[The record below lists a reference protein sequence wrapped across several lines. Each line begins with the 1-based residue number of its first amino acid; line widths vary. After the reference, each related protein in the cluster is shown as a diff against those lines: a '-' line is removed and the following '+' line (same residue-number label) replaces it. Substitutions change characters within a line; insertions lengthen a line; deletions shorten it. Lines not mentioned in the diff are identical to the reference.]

1 MDEAG
6 WRVGADGIRQKTVKA
21 GADAAGDQKLINDAL
36 VPIAKDN
43 YRRLGVV
50 LKPQVLISTRCWRSA
65 RRATMTGVLSTSTL
79 NDPHDGVRDF
89 ISRES
94 ETGYHNPQVDA
105 LIAGPT
111 PRWILRSA
119 SRCTISCIRRWRT
132 IRR

>member
-50 LKPQVLISTRCWRSA
+50 LKPQVLDFNALLAQRKAGNYDRRPSA
-65 RRATMTGVLSTSTL
+65 
-79 NDPHDGVRDF
+79 PVR
-89 ISRES
+89 
-94 ETGYHNPQVDA
+94 
-105 LIAGPT
+105 
-111 PRWILRSA
+111 
-119 SRCTISCIRRWRT
+119 
-132 IRR
+132 